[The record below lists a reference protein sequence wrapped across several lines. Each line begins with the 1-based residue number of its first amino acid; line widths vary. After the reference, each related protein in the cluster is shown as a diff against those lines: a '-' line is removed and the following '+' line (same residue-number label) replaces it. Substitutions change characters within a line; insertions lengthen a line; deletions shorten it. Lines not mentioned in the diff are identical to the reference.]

1 MMSKKK
7 VVVKVDVKLLGE
19 RMQSY
24 LDQNI
29 RGFGFETLD
38 QQEGVY
44 SDLYRCLES
53 HIMSYVDI
61 EVVDD

>member
-1 MMSKKK
+1 MSKKK
-7 VVVKVDVKLLGE
+7 VVVRVDTKLLGE

-29 RGFGFETLD
+29 KGFGFETFD
-38 QQEGVY
+38 QQKDVY
-44 SDLYRCLES
+44 SDLYRCLEI
-53 HIMSYVDI
+53 HIMDYVDI